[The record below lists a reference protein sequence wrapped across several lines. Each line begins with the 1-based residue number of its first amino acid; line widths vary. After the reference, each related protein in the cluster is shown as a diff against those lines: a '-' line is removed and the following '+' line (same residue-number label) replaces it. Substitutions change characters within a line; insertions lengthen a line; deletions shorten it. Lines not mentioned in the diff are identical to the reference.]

1 MNKTA
6 LLRNLLALLA
16 IASTVLLPFSTRAHA
31 QDLQA
36 RGLKARVGATRTE
49 LKNGAAKNVNLWAVL
64 IGISR
69 FKNGDQSVGG
79 MQIQNLKSA
88 ADDAQ
93 AIYDY
98 LRSDEGG
105 GFNDDHI
112 ILLKDETATKDG
124 VEQALAKLRQS
135 KPDDFFVL
143 FIAAH
148 GVLAPQFDTNLGRT
162 IETPYFILYDTD
174 PRQMAA
180 TGLPMRAF
188 ENAVQT
194 IPARKGLVLTDTCH
208 SAGVQL
214 AGRGGEAT
222 TRANSQLIDEL
233 KKSDAQGVGYL
244 WAADQTEVSLED
256 PDLNQGAGQGHGVF
270 TYFLLEGLRGNADAN
285 VDGQVTYSELKQYV
299 REKVASYTDNK
310 QNPGGNTTSI
320 DTNDIP

>member
-1 MNKTA
+1 MTKTT
-6 LLRNLLALLA
+6 LLRNALAVLA
-16 IASTVLLPFSTRAHA
+16 MVSSFSLPFAPRLRA
-31 QDLQA
+31 QDLQE
-36 RGLKARVGATRTE
+36 RGLKAKVGATRTE
-49 LKNGAAKNVNLWAVL
+49 YKSGAAKNVNLWAVL

-79 MQIQNLKSA
+79 VQIQNLKSA

-105 GFNDDHI
+105 GFSEDRI
-112 ILLKDETATKDG
+112 LLLKDEGAMKEA

-148 GVLAPQFDTNLGRT
+148 GVLAPQFDTQQGRT

-244 WAADQTEVSLED
+244 WAAD
-256 PDLNQGAGQGHGVF
+256 
-270 TYFLLEGLRGNADAN
+270 
-285 VDGQVTYSELKQYV
+285 
-299 REKVASYTDNK
+299 
-310 QNPGGNTTSI
+310 
-320 DTNDIP
+320 